1 MGTVRQARRALRRGD
16 VDGALVDMW
25 NAVEP
30 LRLRGDRSGLEEV
43 AGMAAS
49 VVRHGD
55 GSQAREA
62 ERLLEEVRRT
72 IDPDALRPAAVA
84 VGAHAPVALE
94 RREAR
99 EGREVPEEWDD
110 VDWGDVEVGPDVPD
124 SEPTGPR
131 IGPLVWALI
140 VAAFVIFNIVSGLL
154 RE

>member
-1 MGTVRQARRALRRGD
+1 MGTVRQARRALSRGD
-16 VDGALVDMW
+16 VDAALVHMW

-30 LRLRGDRSGLEEV
+30 LRLSGDGSGLEDV
-43 AGMAAS
+43 ARMATHVAA
-49 VVRHGD
+49 HGD

-72 IDPDALRPAAVA
+72 VDPDALRPAAVTA
-84 VGAHAPVALE
+84 ASGVSTVGGRPEAPA
-94 RREAR
+94 
-99 EGREVPEEWDD
+99 EWDD
-110 VDWGDVEVGPDVPD
+110 VDWGDVEPPVEEV
-124 SEPTGPR
+124 EPEPSGPR